1 MTRLAIASAGNS
13 VIHQYGSIS
22 VQYWLICA
30 AQSGEGGATPN
41 PRKASEA
48 TAKIAYPSR
57 TVNSTT
63 TSGKTFGRISENMMY
78 GARSPRSRAAW
89 T

>member
-30 AQSGEGGATPN
+30 AQSGEGGWTPKPMN
-41 PRKASEA
+41 VERGDGEDRVARA
-48 TAKIAYPSR
+48 
-57 TVNSTT
+57 
-63 TSGKTFGRISENMMY
+63 GR
-78 GARSPRSRAAW
+78 
-89 T
+89 